1 MVNPTDDKEREE
13 AAKRAAAVSVSPWTL
28 LWSSPGEAIGQF
40 WQAFYLWRISRPWI
54 RLKWMV
60 PLILLLLVCI
70 GMVAWGALRP
80 KGSLLQRYVEQA
92 ESVASMKQ
100 WMKKAG
106 AASPG
111 DVSVGSS
118 QMTAPPSLDQEF
130 TPEQIAKAE
139 LLYQRVVQMDPNH
152 PSANFFIALRS
163 VANGDLAR
171 ARLIMSRLASA
182 SGGDFAPAHAWM
194 AGEYLNDF
202 RNGNQAA
209 RVKFAEHAKAA
220 SQWELVSPEL
230 LLVYSQ
236 YLEQTGEPKEAVA
249 LVKKAAQRDPRLHL
263 ATAELAIRC
272 GMQEEA
278 RQAAERLLLRFQD
291 RLGTA
296 QELPQDRLL
305 VAQSHMLLEHVQ
317 QGIDVLQQGLAV
329 QPQQAQWRRALS
341 DIHRLRY
348 RRSIPEEAWKTPA
361 DPIEF
366 PQPVA
371 IGDLTALEEAAR
383 IDPENPSIGDELS
396 QRIFQRWALSPALD
410 QILDEQLQ
418 KDVISPGAL
427 LVLANHAYRQ
437 GDVDQAI
444 LHWEHC
450 LKIEPKTTLAINNLS
465 VAISR
470 KDPTQTDRA
479 ILLIDQAI
487 EQAGA
492 SAELLDSRGTIL
504 QIAGRHNEAI
514 GSLERALAISPE
526 RQNTRRK
533 LIESYRV
540 QGLESLAKAQESLLE
555 SGSKEPKGP

>member
-1 MVNPTDDKEREE
+1 MVNPTDNAGRDE
-13 AAKRAAAVSVSPWTL
+13 AATGAQAASASPWSL

-60 PLILLLLVCI
+60 PLILLLLVCV
-70 GMVAWGALRP
+70 GTVAWGALRP

-111 DVSVGSS
+111 DVSAGSS

-139 LLYQRVVQMDPNH
+139 LLYQRVAQMDPSH

-209 RVKFAEHAKAA
+209 RVKFAEHAKVA

-236 YLEQTGEPKEAVA
+236 YLEQTGEPKEALAV
-249 LVKKAAQRDPRLHL
+249 VKKAAQRDPRLHL
-263 ATAELAIRC
+263 ASAELAIRC

-278 RQAAERLLLRFQD
+278 RQASERLLLRFQD

-305 VAQSHMLLEHVQ
+305 IAQAHMLLEHLQ
-317 QGIDVLQQGLAV
+317 QAIDVLQQGLASK
-329 QPQQAQWRRALS
+329 PDQAQWRRTLS

-348 RRSIPEEAWKTPA
+348 RKSIPEEAWTNPV
-361 DPIEF
+361 DPKEF
-366 PQPVA
+366 PEPIA
-371 IGDLTALEEAAR
+371 IGDLGALEEAAR
-383 IDPENPSIGDELS
+383 IDPDNPSIGDELS
-396 QRIFQRWALSPALD
+396 QRIFQRWALSPALERTLA
-410 QILDEQLQ
+410 QQLEQD
-418 KDVISPGAL
+418 KISPGAL

-444 LHWEHC
+444 GHWEHC
-450 LKIEPKTTLAINNLS
+450 LRIEPKTTLAINNLS

-479 ILLIDQAI
+479 IVLIDQAI

-514 GSLERALAISPE
+514 GSLEKALAIAPD

-533 LIESYRV
+533 LIESYRA
-540 QGLESLAKAQESLLE
+540 QGLESLANAQEALL
-555 SGSKEPKGP
+555 K